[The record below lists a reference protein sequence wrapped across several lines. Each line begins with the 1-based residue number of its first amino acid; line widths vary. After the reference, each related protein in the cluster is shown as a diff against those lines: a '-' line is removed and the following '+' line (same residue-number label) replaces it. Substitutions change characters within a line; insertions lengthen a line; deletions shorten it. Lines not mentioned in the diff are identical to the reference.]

1 VSKRLF
7 KATVVVGSMTLVS
20 RILGFVRDMLI
31 ARLFG
36 VDLATDAFFV
46 AFKVPNFLRRLFSEG
61 AVSHALV
68 PIMANYTR
76 QGGDDALRCFIGKS
90 AGTIAAWAFLFVI
103 VGVLLA
109 PLLIFILAP
118 GFAWQG
124 TQYDLAVNLLRLT
137 LPYGF
142 FVVLV
147 AFAGAILNAR
157 GIFWVPAIT
166 PVLLNICMIAAAIWL
181 APVLDVP
188 ITALAWGVFAAGAAQ
203 LLFQMPSLMRLG
215 LLPRLSVH
223 FKDPEVASVNTLLL
237 PAIFSASVTQINLL
251 LDTLIASFLASGS
264 VSWLYYSDRLVEF
277 PMGILGLALATVI
290 LPNLAKNHVADDPAA
305 FSATLD
311 WGLRLVLLVGM
322 PATIGLF
329 VLAEPMISTLFQY
342 NEFTISDVHKAGLSL
357 KAYSVGLLAYLFI
370 KILVPGFTS
379 RLDLK
384 TPVRF
389 GIWAMIASLALNI
402 LAIPFAHAGLA
413 LATSLGA
420 FINAGLLLIK
430 LLRDKSYKPGKGWFL
445 FLLRITLASIL
456 MAACLYYFV
465 DSNWWQQWDVKDR
478 VLNLAKWIINS
489 IFVYLLVLAVCGL
502 RLRHLGGTSDRIAS
516 F

>member
-1 VSKRLF
+1 MSKGLF
-7 KATVVVGSMTLVS
+7 KATVVVSSMTLIS
-20 RILGFVRDMLI
+20 RLLGFVRDMLI

-46 AFKVPNFLRRLFSEG
+46 AFKVPNLLRRLFSEG

-68 PIMANYTR
+68 PVITKCSQ
-76 QGGDDALRCFIGKS
+76 QGGEDALRLVIGKT
-90 AGTIAAWAFLFVI
+90 AGTMAAWAFLFVMA
-103 VGVLLA
+103 GVLLA
-109 PLLIFILAP
+109 PLMILILAP

-124 TQYDLAVNLLRLT
+124 NQYDLAVNLLRLT

-166 PVLLNICMIAAAIWL
+166 PVFLNICMIAAAIWL
-181 APVLDVP
+181 APKVNVP
-188 ITALAWGVFAAGAAQ
+188 ITALAWGVSVAGVVQ
-203 LLFQMPSLMRLG
+203 LLFQIPSLIRLG
-215 LLPRLSVH
+215 LLPKLTIR
-223 FKDPEVASVNTLLL
+223 FKDPEVASVNKLLL
-237 PAIFSASVTQINLL
+237 PAIFSASITQINLL

-290 LPNLAKNHVADDPAA
+290 LPNLAKNHVAKDPVA
-305 FSATLD
+305 FSMTLD

-329 VLAEPMISTLFQY
+329 VLAEPMLSTLFQY
-342 NEFTISDVHKAGLSL
+342 NEFTSDDVVKAGLSL
-357 KAYSVGLLAYLFI
+357 KAYSVGLLGYLFI
-370 KILVPGFTS
+370 KILVPGYTS

-384 TPVRF
+384 TPVKF
-389 GIWAMIASLALNI
+389 GIWAMIASLALNV

-413 LATSLGA
+413 LATSFGA
-420 FINAGLLLIK
+420 FINAVLLLAK
-430 LLRDKSYKPGKGWFL
+430 LLRDKAYKPAKGWCL
-445 FLLRITLASIL
+445 YLIRITLASSL
-456 MAACLYYFV
+456 MASFLYYFV
-465 DSNWWQQWDVKDR
+465 DNSWWQDWGAMDR
-478 VLNLAKWIINS
+478 VINLTKWIVYGIL
-489 IFVYLLVLAVCGL
+489 IYLLVLGLSGL
-502 RLRHLGGTSDRIAS
+502 RLRHLAGTSDKIAS